1 MLSCRFSLALTSWI
15 SKLQSAASPNLH
27 VRPSGCVRPSGWRLG
42 SLPNFQVIEVEK
54 APQVGLEP
62 TTLRL
67 TEGFQVVAG
76 SCGLLL
82 THSWFCFYGFFG
94 VADFDNVL
102 L

>member
-1 MLSCRFSLALTSWI
+1 MRDADRPVDT
-15 SKLQSAASPNLH
+15 NLDSRSETATLRS
-27 VRPSGCVRPSGWRLG
+27 RPTTFREPL
-42 SLPNFQVIEVEK
+42 NFQVLENTE

-67 TEGFQVVAG
+67 TEGLHLVAG

-82 THSWFCFYGFFG
+82 DRSSFCVYRFFG
-94 VADFDNVL
+94 VADFNNVL